1 MKAILLVRVSTEHQ
15 DLTQQT
21 EQVKAEALKD
31 GYKEEDIIV
40 LEDKESAVNLS
51 EEERNGL
58 NNLKWH
64 IENDNIECVYSYEIS
79 RISRQAKILY
89 SIRDFLIE
97 HHVQLIILKPYIKLL
112 NDDGTI
118 SETSNLFFGLFTSL
132 AENEGYLRKQRCKR
146 GMDKKKTLGLY
157 SGGNIPTGYK
167 VVKEKFVIDAHDAQ
181 IVKRIFTEYATGK
194 SIRLIGRDLLNEGL
208 WWGNASE
215 ESMKQNILNII
226 HRRYYCG
233 DDMHPA
239 IITEELYDKVQEI
252 CKNKTSYR
260 KGTADMSLFRGMI
273 TDKNGK
279 TLTTN
284 IVERFYYCK
293 GTTISFKVT
302 DIFIWGL
309 AKEWYGQIYSYKRK
323 EIIEGLNKS
332 IEAQQNIINTMSKR
346 ITDNQDKID
355 RIEERYIDGK
365 ITKERA
371 DELEHKAF
379 IELQS
384 NRHKLDQAKA
394 EISRLKDMID
404 NGKQMIMIS
413 EKMSLEDKRTVIRYI
428 IDRIIV
434 EKKSF
439 YVAEI
444 TITNKMTGE
453 IRCLDIQT
461 RKLEILKM
469 KVSTRPWLISGS
481 R

>member
-1 MKAILLVRVSTEHQ
+1 MKAILLVRVSTAHQ
-15 DLTQQT
+15 DLSQQT
-21 EQVKAEALKD
+21 DKVKAEALKD
-31 GYKEEDIIV
+31 GYEEKDIII
-40 LEDKESAVNLS
+40 LEDKESAVKLS

-64 IENDNIECVYSYEIS
+64 IENDDISCVYSYEVS

-89 SIRDFLIE
+89 SIRDYLIE
-97 HHVQLIILKPYIKLL
+97 HNVQLIILKPYIKLL

-146 GMDKKKTLGLY
+146 GMDKKKKLGLY
-157 SGGNIPTGYK
+157 SGGNVPTGYK
-167 VVKEKFVIDAHDAQ
+167 VVKEKFVIDEQDA
-181 IVKRIFTEYATGK
+181 ILVKRIFTEYAEGK

-226 HRRYYCG
+226 HRKYYCG

-239 IITEELYDKVQEI
+239 IITEDLYDKVQQK
-252 CKNKTSYR
+252 CKNKTSYK
-260 KGTADMSLFRGMI
+260 KGTEDTSLFRGMI

-284 IVERFYYCK
+284 IVEKFYYCK

-302 DIFIWGL
+302 DAFIWGV
-309 AKEWYGQIYSYKRK
+309 AKEWYGQIYNYKRK
-323 EIIEGLNKS
+323 EIIEGFNKS

-371 DELEHKAF
+371 DELERKAF
-379 IELQS
+379 FELQANKRS
-384 NRHKLDQAKA
+384 LDQAKA
-394 EISRLKDMID
+394 EISRLNDMINND
-404 NGKQMIMIS
+404 NRLIMIS
-413 EKMSLEDKRTVIRYI
+413 EHMSLEDKRTVIRYV

-434 EKKSF
+434 QKKSF

-444 TITNKMTGE
+444 IMTNKITGE
-453 IRCLDIQT
+453 TRILDIHT
-461 RKLEILKM
+461 RRLEILKIEFRM
-469 KVSTRPWLISGS
+469 RPWLISGL
-481 R
+481 